1 MKHLLLLCTL
11 LISFNSFAD
20 ELSDAEDAYR
30 NGDYTT
36 AITSFKKLAGQGDA
50 NAQYNL
56 GWMYNNG
63 EGTPQDYKAAIEWYT
78 KSAEQGDAVS
88 QVNLGWMYRQGEGTP
103 QDYKLSSGIP
113 KQQSKVLQMR
123 RTI

>member
-50 NAQYNL
+50 
-56 GWMYNNG
+56 
-63 EGTPQDYKAAIEWYT
+63 
-78 KSAEQGDAVS
+78 VS